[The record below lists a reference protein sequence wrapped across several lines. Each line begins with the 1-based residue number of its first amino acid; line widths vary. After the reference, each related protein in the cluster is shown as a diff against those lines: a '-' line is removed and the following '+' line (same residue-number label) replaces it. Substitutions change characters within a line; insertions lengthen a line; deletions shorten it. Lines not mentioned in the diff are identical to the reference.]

1 MRIQTSTLESVATL
15 RRLLTERLTK
25 LQNSK
30 TDEDGSATM
39 MNLIPPF
46 TVQCGAQAAHD
57 VFYRDDGLLYK
68 TVYRDVCAGIRSQTP
83 TNGREPTAPV
93 CETVRISTVWSIS

>member
-15 RRLLTERLTK
+15 RQLLTERLTK

-30 TDEDGSATM
+30 TDDDGSATM

-46 TVQCGAQAAHD
+46 TVQCGARAAHD

-68 TVYRDVCAGIRSQTP
+68 TVYRDVCAGIRNQTP
-83 TNGREPTAPV
+83 TNGMEPTAPV

>member
-15 RRLLTERLTK
+15 RQLLTERLTK

-30 TDEDGSATM
+30 TDEDSSATM

-46 TVQCGAQAAHD
+46 TVQCGAKAAHD
-57 VFYRDDGLLYK
+57 VFYRDDGLLFK
-68 TVYRDVCAGIRSQTP
+68 TVYRDVCAGIRNQTL
-83 TNGREPTAPV
+83 THGMESTAPV

>member
-1 MRIQTSTLESVATL
+1 MKIQTSTLDNVAIL
-15 RRLLTERLTK
+15 RQLLTERLTK

-30 TDEDGSATM
+30 TEEDGSATM

-46 TVQCGAQAAHD
+46 TVQCGARAAHD
-57 VFYRDDGLLYK
+57 AFYRDDGLLFK
-68 TVYRDVCAGIRSQTP
+68 TVYRAVCAGIKNQPP
-83 TNGREPTAPV
+83 THGMEPTAPV

>member
-15 RRLLTERLTK
+15 RQLLTERLTK

-46 TVQCGAQAAHD
+46 TVQCGARAAHE

-68 TVYRDVCAGIRSQTP
+68 TVYQDVCAGIRNQTP
-83 TNGREPTAPV
+83 THGMEPTAPV